1 MIKKDDSSFTHEE
14 WCEFLSTIE
23 SKDDQQQ
30 YAAQIKRLAASK
42 AEVANYGRYLS
53 ENVTHKKKA
62 RTGVLLSRQQYNK
75 KKSNYKGYQ

>member
-1 MIKKDDSSFTHEE
+1 MDYKENDYSSFPNEE
-14 WCEFLSTIE
+14 WWDLLSTIE

-42 AEVANYGRYLS
+42 AEVANYGRDLS

-62 RTGVLLSRQQYNK
+62 RTGVLLS
-75 KKSNYKGYQ
+75 